1 MTIRNLGHA
10 LRPRSVAVIGASAEP
25 GSVGSKLTENILA
38 GGFAGEVYLV
48 NPHQATI
55 AGIRCFA
62 NIAGLPEAPEL
73 AVIATPPATVPTLI
87 GELGAKGTRAAVV
100 ITAGLSA
107 DLKQAALDAARPY
120 CLRIIGPNC
129 LGIAVPGLGLN
140 ANFGINRP
148 SPGKLAFLSQS
159 GALVTGI
166 LDWAA
171 ARDIGFSYVVSM
183 GDMADV

>member
-1 MTIRNLGHA
+1 MTIRNLDHA

-140 ANFGINRP
+140 ALHRGNFQG
-148 SPGKLAFLSQS
+148 
-159 GALVTGI
+159 
-166 LDWAA
+166 
-171 ARDIGFSYVVSM
+171 
-183 GDMADV
+183 